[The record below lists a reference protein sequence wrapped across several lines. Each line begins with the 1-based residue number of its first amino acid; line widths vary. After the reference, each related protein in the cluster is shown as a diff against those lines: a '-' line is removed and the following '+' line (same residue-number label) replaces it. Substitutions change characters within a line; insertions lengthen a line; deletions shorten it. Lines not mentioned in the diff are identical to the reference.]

1 MFAIWDLK
9 LIIDQVPTK
18 NLLRWDRAFRDFRPR
33 WRSSFLTRNHYN
45 LVKTKD
51 KWIHFVTLYS
61 MESLQITSQ
70 SLECGQGCCS
80 YAFMFLLNWIHLHF
94 WLAGSNFPESLS
106 SLVKQ
111 KGQSTEEGL
120 TSMFPLLLAMLTL
133 GRLPWHLQPAD
144 LTYTVKSFIE
154 S

>member
-1 MFAIWDLK
+1 
-9 LIIDQVPTK
+9 
-18 NLLRWDRAFRDFRPR
+18 
-33 WRSSFLTRNHYN
+33 
-45 LVKTKD
+45 
-51 KWIHFVTLYS
+51 
-61 MESLQITSQ
+61 MESLQTTSQ

-133 GRLPWHLQPAD
+133 GRLPWYLQPAD